1 MEPMDRIDK
10 ATLVLYLNLGGEM
23 IYVLQQRLSAQK
35 VAQDKSGRVL
45 QEVIGCLL
53 CPNQMGKLECAMFP
67 CKLSFRTEISDSG
80 SLAEMHSCVQYVL
93 VFYNSSPDVYC
104 QLWR

>member
-1 MEPMDRIDK
+1 MEKIDK

-23 IYVLQQRLSAQK
+23 VYILQQRLSAQR

-53 CPNQMGKLECAMFP
+53 SPETLG
-67 CKLSFRTEISDSG
+67 T
-80 SLAEMHSCVQYVL
+80 SCLVL
-93 VFYNSSPDVYC
+93 YG
-104 QLWR
+104 